1 MSELLRRITRQI
13 SPHHNP
19 EGLTWGKSRALLN
32 QAKKGSVVQVSKN
45 NQADMLATALVAKL
59 ADEFKEE
66 VEHVER
72 AASDPPRPRK
82 INPKRPGRPEEDKPQ
97 EKRKSR
103 ARLTSSRVAELVQ
116 EASGTQESMYA

>member
-19 EGLTWGKSRALLN
+19 EGITWGKSRALLD
-32 QAKKGSVVQVSKN
+32 QARQSTVVQVSKGC
-45 NQADMLATALVAKL
+45 QKDMLATALAAKL

-66 VEHVER
+66 VVHVER
-72 AASDPPRPRK
+72 AAADPPRPRK
-82 INPKRPGRPEEDKPQ
+82 INPKRSERPEEIKPQ
-97 EKRKSR
+97 DKRKSR

-116 EASGTQESMYA
+116 RASGTEEGMYA